1 MEDTLKSSRLLRAST
16 FTSAPGC
23 VNTTTLLRGVG
34 RGSFDDEGGSLLVA
48 ADLQYCV
55 PRNGHGLAG
64 LNLVAKA

>member
-34 RGSFDDEGGSLLVA
+34 RGSFDDEGGSLLVTVGLQCYAPGVDHTLVGMDPA
-48 ADLQYCV
+48 A
-55 PRNGHGLAG
+55 
-64 LNLVAKA
+64 